1 MDVRRCAIVVVQPT
15 EQIRFEFEGL
25 LRGGDGLVRTLAW
38 EALAPH
44 LDGPVVLDAA
54 AQALLGSLSPSAWTL
69 SLIHI

>member
-38 EALAPH
+38 EALAPTWM
-44 LDGPVVLDAA
+44 DRWC
-54 AQALLGSLSPSAWTL
+54 WTL
-69 SLIHI
+69 RHRHCWEA

>member
-44 LDGPVVLDAA
+44 LDGPVVLVAA
-54 AQALLGSLSPSAWTL
+54 
-69 SLIHI
+69 